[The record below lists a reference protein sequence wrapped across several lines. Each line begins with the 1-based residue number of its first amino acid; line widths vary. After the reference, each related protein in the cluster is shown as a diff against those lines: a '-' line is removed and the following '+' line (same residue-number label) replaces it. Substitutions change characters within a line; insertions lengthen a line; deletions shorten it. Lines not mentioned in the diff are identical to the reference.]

1 MLSATDAASAISRPG
16 AADVTA
22 GPRRARTLGSRA
34 PDRPDHGQPA
44 HPAPPARRRRPATA
58 GILCVVATVAGAGW
72 LYLLRDVSALAFGP
86 HVGGALPLQRLAG
99 GDDQPLARLVTA
111 WVPAG
116 LAAGCALAALTGL
129 RRWARAAV
137 AAVTTWLV
145 LAATGAAADAV
156 TANERLTQHVDR
168 PGRPP
173 GAVGRRGPG
182 HRRSAHGRVPDVIGH
197 PGTATSA
204 GRHASRLGRARGGL
218 T

>member
-1 MLSATDAASAISRPG
+1 M
-16 AADVTA
+16 AD
-22 GPRRARTLGSRA
+22 PPA
-34 PDRPDHGQPA
+34 PH
-44 HPAPPARRRRPATA
+44 PPARRRRPATA

-156 TANERLTQHVDR
+156 TANERLTQHVTGQVAHPALWVAAALAAAGALMAASPTSSAIR
-168 PGRPP
+168 GRRRPP
-173 GAVGRRGPG
+173 
-182 HRRSAHGRVPDVIGH
+182 D
-197 PGTATSA
+197 ATRPASA
-204 GRHASRLGRARGGL
+204 GPAAA
-218 T
+218 